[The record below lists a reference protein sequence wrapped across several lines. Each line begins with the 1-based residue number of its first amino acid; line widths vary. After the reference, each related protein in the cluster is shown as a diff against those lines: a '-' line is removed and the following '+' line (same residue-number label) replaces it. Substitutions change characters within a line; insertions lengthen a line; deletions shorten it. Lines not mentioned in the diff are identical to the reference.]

1 MGVKISDIFS
11 GDGMIHA
18 VKVEEPVQKGDFC
31 TYDPYE
37 VAACLSCKREKCA
50 GRRDCVKRRIK
61 EMKRKEDENGN
72 QA

>member
-1 MGVKISDIFS
+1 MSVKISDIFS

-18 VKVEEPVQKGDFC
+18 VRAEEPVRKGDFR
-31 TYDPYE
+31 TYDPDE
-37 VAACLSCKREKCA
+37 VAACLGCKREKCA